1 MRHLHKGRK
10 FGLKTGRR
18 KSFLKILAS
27 NLISH
32 EHVVTTEARAKEIK
46 SIVERYVTYG
56 KQQNLAG
63 MKLLLK
69 YRPKK
74 SAYKVYHELAP
85 RYKDRKGGYL
95 RVLKLAA
102 PRKNDGSK
110 MAKIE
115 FV

>member
-18 KSFLKILAS
+18 KSFLKILAN
-27 NLISH
+27 NLVSH

-46 SIVERYVTYG
+46 SIVERYITYG
-56 KQQNLAG
+56 KKQDLSG

-69 YRPKK
+69 YLPKK

-85 RYKDRKGGYL
+85 RYANRKGGYL
-95 RVLKLAA
+95 RIMKIAA

>member
-18 KSFLKILAS
+18 KSFLKILAN
-27 NLISH
+27 NLVSH
-32 EHVVTTEARAKEIK
+32 EHIVTTEARAKEIK
-46 SIVERYVTYG
+46 SLVERYVTYG
-56 KQQNLAG
+56 KKQDLAG

-69 YRPKK
+69 YLPKK
-74 SAYKVYHELAP
+74 SAYKIYHEIAP
-85 RYKDRKGGYL
+85 RYAGRKGGYL
-95 RVLKLAA
+95 RILKIAA